1 MKEDEIA
8 FGEHRFGD
16 FRVSIQACVF
26 DERPASEVSFFEVLV
41 VEDRGDGLLY
51 YVDLHERFGWFK
63 HLGTFERKLQ
73 SDDLVEHNARVDAL
87 FYKLAQPT
95 WRLGRPSIVRLAKMC
110 ADETKRMEKE
120 RKKAGTDKKYR
131 PPHEYAA
138 GPVMDPAAAAAH
150 LMPAA
155 APDLRGLADLLD
167 QTEPWDAPSI
177 RARVD
182 EWLVSRGAKLK
193 DVAQPARVAITGRSA
208 SPDLFQSMEV
218 LGREKTTIRLRR
230 AAHAV
235 DPATDFFVMLHAV
248 LALEVP

>member
-1 MKEDEIA
+1 MKEDEIT

-26 DERPASEVSFFEVLV
+26 DERPANEVSFFEVLV

-95 WRLGRPSIVRLAKMC
+95 WRLGRHSVVRLAKMC

-120 RKKAGTDKKYR
+120 RKAAAKKHR
-131 PPHEYAA
+131 VSPDLAT
-138 GPVMDPAAAAAH
+138 GPAMDPAAVTAH
-150 LMPAA
+150 LTLEA
-155 APDLRGLADLLD
+155 APVLRTLADLLGRV
-167 QTEPWDAPSI
+167 EPWDAQTI

-182 EWLVSRGAKLK
+182 AWLPQLGKKLK
-193 DVAQPARVAITGRSA
+193 LKEVAQPARVALTGRSA
-208 SPDLFQSMEV
+208 SPDLFQSMEI
-218 LGREKTTIRLRR
+218 LGRDETVSRLLR
-230 AAHAV
+230 AAHAA
-235 DPATDFFVMLHAV
+235 DPDTDVAEV
-248 LALEVP
+248 LIAWESL